1 MKNLISVLKFI
12 TVFLFVFLF
21 GAENNLPKIGLV
33 LSGGGARGIAHIGVL
48 KALEE
53 EGIVPDYITGVS
65 MGSIVGGLYAA
76 GYSADSL
83 EQIVRNADWSAIL
96 SGDISEKDVIFEEKR
111 AFRQELFTMPV
122 RNWKISPPS
131 SLIQG
136 QQISAM
142 LQYYTFP
149 VATVNDFDSLDIPFK
164 TVAVDIEK
172 CEPIIFDSG
181 VLADALRASMA
192 IPSAFSAI
200 EINGRLLVDGGMM
213 HNFPVQE
220 ALDMGADFIIGSY
233 TGRELFKKEDLNSM
247 TAIMAQIS
255 SFSGILD
262 SEEEKSK
269 VDILIEHEFGDISLT
284 DFDMADSLI
293 KLGYES
299 SQKQIHELKKVRSR
313 NSYRVSDLK
322 SRAIM
327 IDGIHVDGNELL
339 NDSQIIK
346 HLGIKPGDHIDQ
358 DMMKEKMDKLY
369 GLSLFNKI
377 DYAISKESGNN
388 ILFIRCTE
396 KAASNLNTSLY
407 FSNSLAFGLN
417 LTYLHRNLWQ
427 DNSRLTIAAYLSR
440 YYRIYGEYGAYIGDN
455 HKFWKYVSFETSR
468 ENRTATYLDETIDYD
483 YYNTDIYTGIAY
495 FPMENN
501 RISLNVSDNT
511 TYLSPINRDNDTLRY
526 IFFNE
531 VALNLTYEF
540 NTLDDYYFPTKGAEF
555 YLRESIVRPIYTYL
569 SSVVHDVSELEGFK
583 SYIQTFFRYRH
594 YFKLGKSTLGLRAN
608 TVFTYSGSKD
618 IARYAP
624 IGGEKINNKYSLPF
638 WGFRSNE
645 FISRNA
651 FGAGLSF
658 YREFENE
665 FRIGLHFDSY
675 SIQDLED
682 QNQFNPHFGFGV
694 DIGYQT
700 IIGPFKFGIMNGIS
714 PESDILFNPS
724 LFFSIGYLI

>member
-1 MKNLISVLKFI
+1 MENFISILRLIAIVLFS
-12 TVFLFVFLF
+12 FLF

-65 MGSIVGGLYAA
+65 MGSIVGGLYAM

-83 EQIVRNADWSAIL
+83 EHIVRNADWSAIL

-122 RNWKISPPS
+122 RDWKISPPS

-233 TGRELFKKEDLNSM
+233 TGRELYKKEELNSM
-247 TAIMAQIS
+247 TNIMAQIS

-262 SEEEKSK
+262 SENEKSK
-269 VDILIEHEFGDISLT
+269 VDILIEHEFGDITLT
-284 DFDMADSLI
+284 DFEMADSLI
-293 KLGYES
+293 NIGYRAA
-299 SQKQIHELKKVRSR
+299 QKQIHELRKVRSNNTHR
-313 NSYRVSDLK
+313 ETRLK
-322 SRAIM
+322 SRAIK
-327 IDGIHVDGNELL
+327 VDRIQVEGNKLF
-339 NDSQIIK
+339 NDAQIIK
-346 HLGIKPGDHIDQ
+346 HLGIEPGDLIDQ

-388 ILFIRCTE
+388 ILCIRCTE

-455 HKFWKYVSFETSR
+455 HKFWKYVGFETSR

-511 TYLSPINRDNDTLRY
+511 TYLSPINRDNDSLKY
-526 IFFNE
+526 ILFNE
-531 VALNLTYEF
+531 GSFNLTYEF
-540 NTLDDYYFPTKGAEF
+540 NTLDDYYFPTQGAEF
-555 YLRESIVRPIYTYL
+555 YLRESMVRPLYTYL
-569 SSVVHDVSELEGFK
+569 SSVVHDLSELEGFK

-608 TVFTYSGSKD
+608 AVFTYSGSKD

-624 IGGEKINNKYSLPF
+624 IGGEKINNQYSLPF
-638 WGFRSNE
+638 WGFKSNE
-645 FISRNA
+645 FICRNA
-651 FGAGLSF
+651 IGGGLSF
-658 YREFENE
+658 YRKFENK
-665 FRIGLHFDSY
+665 FRFGFHFDSY

-682 QNQFNPHFGFGV
+682 QNLYIAHYGLGV
-694 DIGYQT
+694 DVGYQT
-700 IIGPFKFGIMNGIS
+700 IIGPLKFGIMNGIS
-714 PESDILFNPS
+714 PDSDILFNPS